1 MEWPDPITDQ
11 NIDALILNGDIV
23 LTNEV
28 SDLAFEEPTFDEVP
42 IGGCTPDRQVV
53 VSRTIT
59 GNDRIIASNLEG
71 SPAVEVPYYER
82 RRWDEILQKQGQL
95 AFGAVYCDGSFLPFL
110 DENGNFLQV
119 SASAW
124 VTYEDGAGGNG
135 TLQREMISFSL
146 EFAGDPLGLY
156 NYPTVKIAI

>member
-1 MEWPDPITDQ
+1 PKKNKTMACPNSCGPITLLPTPTDCLKQVRLARISRFAYWDRCMEWPDPITDQ

-71 SPAVEVPYYER
+71 SPAVEVPY
-82 RRWDEILQKQGQL
+82 
-95 AFGAVYCDGSFLPFL
+95 
-110 DENGNFLQV
+110 
-119 SASAW
+119 
-124 VTYEDGAGGNG
+124 
-135 TLQREMISFSL
+135 
-146 EFAGDPLGLY
+146 
-156 NYPTVKIAI
+156 